1 MLPVSA
7 SEEPPPETRAARRTA
22 REAARGAARGAAGSK
37 KTRLTRDVRPLEVAS
52 TVVLGGLLALTAFA
66 GWIIVAAT
74 VTLAGLVVA
83 WGWPRLLD
91 SPSPRGTTA
100 VVALASVGTAAA
112 VLASDGDPYLR
123 YVPAAVAGSVVAMF
137 LHQLLRRDGRPRLT
151 QSLATTAGA
160 LAVVTSGAGFIPL
173 PDTLAGPEPLA
184 LAGAALALSALVDLW
199 GGRERLRPWL
209 LFLAVVV
216 GAAVT
221 GLIAAVT
228 HPDRIGAAVLIGV
241 LAAGV
246 SHAVRRLLASL
257 PPISVARSR
266 VASGCASVL
275 STGLVVYTVSRV
287 LIS

>member
-1 MLPVSA
+1 M
-7 SEEPPPETRAARRTA
+7 
-22 REAARGAARGAAGSK
+22 
-37 KTRLTRDVRPLEVAS
+37 
-52 TVVLGGLLALTAFA
+52 VLAGLLALTAFA
-66 GWIIVAAT
+66 GWFIVAAT
-74 VTLAGLVVA
+74 VALAGLVVA
-83 WGWPRLLD
+83 WGWPRLLN
-91 SPSPRGTTA
+91 SSSPRGTTA

-112 VLASDGDPYLR
+112 VLASGGDPYLR
-123 YVPAAVAGSVVAMF
+123 YVPVAVAGSVLAMF

-173 PDTLAGPEPLA
+173 PDTLAGPESLA
-184 LAGAALALSALVDLW
+184 LAGSALAVSALVDLW

-216 GAAVT
+216 GAAVA

-228 HPDRIGAAVLIGV
+228 HPDRIAAAVLIGV

-246 SHAVRRLLASL
+246 SHAIRRLLGSL
-257 PPISVARSR
+257 PPMSVGRSR
-266 VASGCASVL
+266 VTSGCASVL

-287 LIS
+287 LVS